1 MFKGEKEFSYLNV
14 HKRLHTFFMFNPR
27 THDKYFYKFNEEL
40 LDQATS
46 VLKIFCALHP
56 TAFTLLKSGAR
67 VFHSFNIAVKVDHG
81 RLILS
86 KGSAEESSSST
97 DPLTSKPHSRPLSE
111 GIKSDTE
118 MEDVQEQ
125 PKAKNDTIIIDTS
138 SRN

>member
-1 MFKGEKEFSYLNV
+1 MFKGEKEFSYLSI
-14 HKRLHTFFMFNPR
+14 HKRLHTFYMFNPQ
-27 THDKYFYKFNEEL
+27 THDKCFYKFNEEL
-40 LDQATS
+40 LSQAIL
-46 VLKIFCALHP
+46 VLETFCALHR

-67 VFHSFNIAVKVDHG
+67 VFHSFNVAVKVDHG

-86 KGSAEESSSST
+86 KGSAEESSSCT
-97 DPLTSKPHSRPLSE
+97 DPLTSQPHSRPLSE

-125 PKAKNDTIIIDTS
+125 LKAKNDTIIIDTS